1 MSQHYQ
7 NLLNQLGQ
15 KIEIYQELADLL
27 MKEWDCIAEYSLEEL
42 QEILVRKE
50 HLLFQSKIVE
60 ENRNKIIGLLAEEL
74 EIPQEKLTLSKLT
87 AARDHHLNQKLEG
100 HRDRLLELIALISDL
115 SVKNKNL
122 IERSSLSLKKSLAFI
137 HCVAEES
144 LASYHQ
150 NGRRGGNKMEGRM
163 LNTEA

>member
-27 MKEWDCIAEYSLEEL
+27 KKEWDCIAEYSLEEL

-50 HLLFQSKIVE
+50 HLLLQSQMVE
-60 ENRNKIIGLLAEEL
+60 ENRNKIIGQLADEL
-74 EIPQEKLTLSKLT
+74 KIPQEELTLSKLI
-87 AARDHHLNQKLEG
+87 AARKYPLAQKLEDS
-100 HRDRLLELIALISDL
+100 RDRLLELISLIGDL
-115 SVKNKNL
+115 SLKNKNL
-122 IERSSLSLKKSLAFI
+122 IEHSSLSLKKSLAFI

-144 LASYHQ
+144 LTSYHQ

-163 LNTEA
+163 LNTKA